1 MRPGIIPRLV
11 VIQGRQ
17 ADEKGH
23 EGETATEQGHGLL
36 LWLPRRLNGDDEQ
49 RNGGEDHEHAYR
61 EDQDEPGRGCPATQR
76 SERGDPRWTLPPY
89 RPEAG

>member
-1 MRPGIIPRLV
+1 MRPGIVPRLV

-17 ADEKGH
+17 ADEERH
-23 EGETATEQGHGLL
+23 EDETATEQGHGLL

-49 RNGGEDHEHAYR
+49 RNGGEDR
-61 EDQDEPGRGCPATQR
+61 PATQR